1 MSEESNNG
9 VPQIAIT
16 AYESNEEDIEVT
28 NILNATDKKT
38 NMKAHGPRSVSPTP
52 NGSKP
57 RIVLKSPITN
67 NLRKSL
73 SPSTSNFNNLTDIE
87 VMSDSDEERHH
98 QVRTPNLTPGPIDYF
113 ILTDVE
119 DLSED
124 EEHGNLRNYVQEEHT
139 DTENFTDDK
148 GLMNDL
154 ESIEQ
159 TSEPLVNF
167 PQPHREIL
175 IHSKDGKTS
184 VLPTEES
191 SAIGLK
197 TPKEEVNGFESE
209 EEIITAEGFEETES
223 RLKNKNTYYHDI
235 DVGVEESV
243 ESIKHERCKYKFRN
257 RVVGV
262 KKNTTPE
269 IEYGKKRFRN
279 KIRSN
284 SEIEETA
291 EKPSEG
297 NKKKILSKYM
307 SEPILSKISSP
318 IQKQINT
325 VNNVNNQRNSNSFT
339 IHDNRNDFSISINFE
354 THDSIFLSVG
364 RNCGNL
370 SMRWLKNGITTGRVT
385 SDCNIHKTLESLEP
399 GYFFKS
405 SLYDPNQQYEVEL
418 FTYGTMK
425 ILQNRYFTYIAV
437 YTVVQPVNIVQ
448 LYINRPFQT
457 QIILVKKPLV
467 KVYSLKD
474 KCTSMERLHPSPVT
488 RLSAFKI
495 FNQGQKQTEE
505 KHEEPKEV
513 QIESKKHVSGVI
525 DIFENMSNS
534 PKLRRKFNFKKLSNS
549 DNNLKIDNYRQKLK
563 NVNNQE
569 NVHIGK

>member
-28 NILNATDKKT
+28 NILNATEKKT
-38 NMKAHGPRSVSPTP
+38 NMKVYEPRSVSPTP
-52 NGSKP
+52 TGKKS

-73 SPSTSNFNNLTDIE
+73 SPCLSNLNNLTDIE
-87 VMSDSDEERHH
+87 VISDSDDERHH
-98 QVRTPNLTPGPIDYF
+98 ARTPNLTPGPIDYF

-124 EEHGNLRNYVQEEHT
+124 EEHGSIRNYVKEEHT

-148 GLMNDL
+148 GFMNDL

-159 TSEPLVNF
+159 TSEPLANF

-191 SAIGLK
+191 SSIGLK
-197 TPKEEVNGFESE
+197 TPKEEVKGFESE
-209 EEIITAEGFEETES
+209 EEIITVEGFEETES
-223 RLKNKNTYYHDI
+223 CSKNSNTYYHDI

-243 ESIKHERCKYKFRN
+243 ETIKNERCKHKFRN

-262 KKNTTPE
+262 KKNTPPE

-279 KIRSN
+279 KNRSN

-291 EKPSEG
+291 EKSSEG

-318 IQKQINT
+318 IKNQINT
-325 VNNVNNQRNSNSFT
+325 ANNVINQRNSNSFT
-339 IHDNRNDFSISINFE
+339 IHDNRNDFSISIDFE

-370 SMRWLKNGITTGRVT
+370 SMRWLKNGITTGTVT
-385 SDCNIHKTLESLEP
+385 SDCNIHTTLESLEP

-405 SLYDPNQQYEVEL
+405 SLYDPNQQYEVDL
-418 FTYGTMK
+418 FAYGTMK

-474 KCTSMERLHPSPVT
+474 KCTSMERLYPSPVT

-495 FNQGQKQTEE
+495 FNQKQTEE

-549 DNNLKIDNYRQKLK
+549 DNNLKIDNCKQKLK
-563 NVNNQE
+563 NVPNQE
-569 NVHIGK
+569 NVHIGN